1 MPEGIEFSEFAEIA
15 ATLVNGQ
22 PPVVVGGQ
30 AVNIWALFYL
40 SKVEEQLRPHAPFVS
55 KDLDLYGSRQIL
67 EGLAEKYAVS
77 VKWNPPRFPGVGQLI
92 IPMQGRELKVELLS
106 SVKGLRS
113 KEAASAIDLTVQGV
127 ALRVLDPITCLKAKL
142 ANAADLD
149 QTNRQDV
156 KHVSI
161 MKVCVR
167 EFAKDIMERAEQQL
181 ASERAVIDCLQDIMD
196 IAESPNARL
205 VTKKWAIGFEDVLP
219 WDAIGSSPLQK
230 VQNFRRYRRRQ
241 DS

>member
-1 MPEGIEFSEFAEIA
+1 M
-15 ATLVNGQ
+15 
-22 PPVVVGGQ
+22 
-30 AVNIWALFYL
+30 NIWALFYL

-92 IPMQGRELKVELLS
+92 IPVQGRELKVELLS

-113 KEAASAIDLTVQGV
+113 HEAASAIDLTVQGT

-142 ANAADLD
+142 ANAAELD
-149 QTNRQDV
+149 QTSRQDV

-161 MKVCVR
+161 MKICVR
-167 EFAKDIMERAEQQL
+167 KFAKDIMARAEQHL
-181 ASERAVIDCLQDIMD
+181 ASERAVIDCLQDIIE
-196 IAESPNARL
+196 IAEGPNARQ
-205 VTKKWAIGFEDVLP
+205 VTQKWGIGFEDILP
-219 WDAIGSSPLQK
+219 WEAIESSPLQR
-230 VQNFRRYRRRQ
+230 VQNFWKFRRRQ